1 MKEEKKNTKKGSC
14 LEEEN
19 IPSFEIKQKCNE
31 ISYSKGDLR
40 SVLEK
45 KFHLMRP
52 VKYQTDF

>member
-45 KFHLMRP
+45 KISSDE
-52 VKYQTDF
+52 TS